1 MLGNHRTTLPKYTFD
16 GTMLFTTT
24 RLTADDKPLVLNTK
38 RESDGTV
45 VVITLKLVGEV
56 QPTDAHYMQFFNLVL
71 RQAMASLQLEEIKRN
86 YYDPKAAVNLN
97 QHKLEIWPGYITS
110 IRYIFTLIPWD
121 LLHII

>member
-1 MLGNHRTTLPKYTFD
+1 
-16 GTMLFTTT
+16 MLFTTT

-110 IRYIFTLIPWD
+110 IRYIFT
-121 LLHII
+121 